1 MTGTSTRQ
9 PARRTVAPTIRD
21 RPRPHLNGPDR
32 IHTKVYELFRLPV
45 SRRFRIAAVVAAI
58 AVALAACSGG
68 GGSSDSGSSSKA
80 TDTLNLAIPPSA
92 LTLDPA
98 QMQPTNSRYVWGSIY
113 ESLAYWDP
121 QTGAVTPWAAKG
133 WTYSPDG
140 KTLTIQLRDGLTFSD
155 GSAVQASDVAATIN
169 RSVNTSGYIQSVDT
183 AVASAEAPDDKTV
196 LVHFKYYD
204 PKWVSLMGREV
215 GVIAKASNLNSPD
228 IATNP
233 IGSGPYTLD
242 TQASVPGSK
251 YVLRKRKDYWDANSF
266 PFSTINVNIV
276 NDPTAQLNSFKA
288 GQANATIIT
297 SQQVSGAKAVEGAT
311 VTQVDATTLYWLL
324 FLDKYGKTSNP
335 QFKDVR
341 VRQAVNYALDRDGIA
356 QKLLQGHATPT
367 DQVFFPSRDVFDVNL
382 EKKYPYDPAKAKE
395 LLAQAGYPNGFTIEI
410 PSSQATQQFEP
421 TLSQEL
427 GAAGIT
433 LKWVP
438 IPESQTAS
446 IILTGQ
452 YQLYLKQSGIVSDP
466 YTAALYFTPD
476 GGTVNPEKYTDPTIT
491 SIYDKITTTVDP
503 QQSIQVY
510 KELNN
515 YAVDQALAAPV
526 TMTAALWATSQG
538 VTFVDRAGLP
548 ADIRQ
553 FGVAGK

>member
-1 MTGTSTRQ
+1 M
-9 PARRTVAPTIRD
+9 
-21 RPRPHLNGPDR
+21 
-32 IHTKVYELFRLPV
+32 FRSPV
-45 SRRFRIAAVVAAI
+45 RRRFRVAVVAAAI
-58 AVALAACSGG
+58 AVALPLAACSGA
-68 GGSSDSGSSSKA
+68 GGSSTSGSGSSGQKA

-98 QMQPTNSRYVWGSIY
+98 QMQPTNSRYIWGSIY

-121 QTGAVTPWAAKG
+121 KTGAVTPWAAKK
-133 WTYSPDG
+133 WSYSADG
-140 KTLTIQLRDGLTFSD
+140 KTLTIDLRKGLTFSD
-155 GSAVQASDVAATIN
+155 GSAVKASDVAATIN
-169 RSVNTSGYIQSVDT
+169 RSVATSGYIQSVDT
-183 AVASAEAPDDKTV
+183 AVDHAEATDDTTV
-196 LVHFKYYD
+196 VVHFKYYD

-215 GVIAKASNLNSPD
+215 GVIAKASDLNSPT

-242 TQASVPGSK
+242 TQATVAGTK
-251 YVLRKRKDYWDANSF
+251 YVLKKRKDYWDAKAF

-276 NDPTAQLNSFKA
+276 NDPTAALNAFKA
-288 GQANATIIT
+288 GQVNATLIT
-297 SQQVSGAKAVEGAT
+297 SPQVAGAKAVQGAS
-311 VTQVDATTLYWLL
+311 VTELKATTLYWLL
-324 FLDKYGKTSNP
+324 FLDKFGKSANP
-335 QFKDVR
+335 EFKDVR

-356 QKLLQGHATPT
+356 QKLLQGYATPT
-367 DQVFFPSRDVFDVNL
+367 DQVFFPSRKVFSSTL
-382 EKKYPYDPAKAKE
+382 EKKYPYDPAKAKK
-395 LLAQAGYPNGFTIEI
+395 LLAAAGYPNGFTIEI

-427 GAAGIT
+427 GAVGIK

-466 YTAALYFTPD
+466 YTAALYFTPT

-491 SIYDKITTTVDP
+491 KLYDEITTTVDP
-503 QQSIQVY
+503 QKSLAIY
-510 KELNN
+510 KELNT

-526 TMTAALWATSQG
+526 TMTSALWATSQG

-553 FGVAGK
+553 FGVTGK

>member
-1 MTGTSTRQ
+1 MHKRGLTLSRS
-9 PARRTVAPTIRD
+9 PIP
-21 RPRPHLNGPDR
+21 
-32 IHTKVYELFRLPV
+32 
-45 SRRFRIAAVVAAI
+45 RRFRIAAVAAAI
-58 AVALAACSGG
+58 AVALPLAACS
-68 GGSSDSGSSSKA
+68 SPAPSSSSNA
-80 TDTLNLAIPPSA
+80 TETLNLAIPPSA
-92 LTLDPA
+92 LTLDPS
-98 QMQPTNSRYVWGSIY
+98 QMQPTNSRYVWGAIY

-121 QTGAVTPWAAKG
+121 TTGAVTPWAAKK

-155 GSAVQASDVAATIN
+155 GSAVHASDVAATIN
-169 RSVNTSGYIQSVDT
+169 RSVNTSGYIQSIDT
-183 AVASAEAPDDKTV
+183 AVSSADAPDDKTV
-196 LVHFKYYD
+196 VVHFKHYD
-204 PKWVSLMGREV
+204 PTWVSLMGREV
-215 GVIAKASNLNSPD
+215 GVIAKASDLNNPD

-242 TQASVPGSK
+242 TKASIAGTK
-251 YVLRKRKDYWDANSF
+251 YVLHKRKDYWDAKAF
-266 PFSTINVNIV
+266 PFSTINVYID
-276 NDPTAQLNSFKA
+276 NDPTAQLNAFKA
-288 GQANATIIT
+288 GQVNATIIT
-297 SQQVSGAKAVEGAT
+297 PQQVSAAKAVQGGT
-311 VTQVDATTLYWLL
+311 VTQLNATTMYWLL
-324 FLDKYGKTSNP
+324 FLDKFGKTSNP
-335 QFKDVR
+335 EFKDVR

-356 QKLLQGHATPT
+356 TKLLQGHATPT
-367 DQVFFPSRDVFDVNL
+367 DQVFFPSRKVFDKNL
-382 EKKYPYDPAKAKE
+382 ENEYPYDPAKAKE
-395 LLAQAGYPNGFTIEI
+395 LLAQAGYPNGFTIAI

-427 GAAGIT
+427 GAVGIK

-466 YTAALYFTPD
+466 YTAALYFTPT
-476 GGTVNPEKYTDPTIT
+476 GGPVNPEKYTDPTIT
-491 SIYDKITTTVDP
+491 SLYNKITTTVDP
-503 QQSIQVY
+503 VQSIQVY
-510 KELNN
+510 KELNK

-526 TMTAALWATSQG
+526 TMTASLWATSQG

>member
-1 MTGTSTRQ
+1 MSRS
-9 PARRTVAPTIRD
+9 
-21 RPRPHLNGPDR
+21 
-32 IHTKVYELFRLPV
+32 F
-45 SRRFRIAAVVAAI
+45 SWRRFRGVAVAAAVTAALT
-58 AVALAACSGG
+58 LAACSGG
-68 GGSSDSGSSSKA
+68 GGSSDSGSSAAPSKVA
-80 TDTLNLAIPPSA
+80 HTLNLAIPPSA

-98 QMQPTNSRYVWGSIY
+98 QMQPTNSRYIWGSIY

-121 QTGAVTPWAAKG
+121 KTGAVTPWAAKK

-140 KTLTIQLRDGLTFSD
+140 KTLTIQLRNGLTFSD
-155 GSAVQASDVAATIN
+155 GSPVKASDVAATIN
-169 RSVNTSGYIQSVDT
+169 RSVTTSGYIQSIDT
-183 AVASAEAPDDKTV
+183 AVDHAEATDDKTV
-196 LVHFKYYD
+196 VVHFKFYD
-204 PKWVSLMGREV
+204 PKWVSLLGREA
-215 GVIAKASNLNSPD
+215 GVIAKASDLNSPD

-242 TQASVPGSK
+242 TKATVPGTK
-251 YVLRKRKDYWDANSF
+251 YVLKKRKDYWDAKAF
-266 PFSTINVNIV
+266 PFSTINVNII
-276 NDPTAQLNSFKA
+276 NDPTAQLNAFKS
-288 GQANATIIT
+288 GQVNATIIT
-297 SQQVSGAKAVEGAT
+297 SPQVAGAKAVEGAT
-311 VTQVDATTLYWLL
+311 VTELKATTLYWLL
-324 FLDKYGKTSNP
+324 FLDKYGKSANP
-335 QFKDVR
+335 EFKDVR

-356 QKLLQGHATPT
+356 KKLLLGYATPT
-367 DQVFFPSRDVFDVNL
+367 DQVFFPSRKVFSPAL
-382 EKKYPYDPAKAKE
+382 EKVYPYDPAKAKK
-395 LLAQAGYPNGFTIEI
+395 LLAAAGYPNGFTVQI

-427 GAAGIT
+427 GAVGIK
-433 LKWVP
+433 LQWVP

-466 YTAALYFTPD
+466 YTAALYFTPT

-503 QQSIQVY
+503 QKSIDVY
-510 KELNN
+510 KQLNK

-526 TMTAALWATSQG
+526 TMTSALWATSQG

-553 FGVAGK
+553 FGVSGK